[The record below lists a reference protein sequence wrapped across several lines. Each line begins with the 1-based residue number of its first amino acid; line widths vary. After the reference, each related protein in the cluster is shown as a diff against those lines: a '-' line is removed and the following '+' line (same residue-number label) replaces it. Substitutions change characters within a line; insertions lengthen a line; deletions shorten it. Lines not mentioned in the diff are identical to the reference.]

1 MKLETHNYKE
11 ARYPRNVALA
21 HSAPRQQFQGKLT
34 DMCHRCSNCGRGFSS
49 RKVLTTDRTGT
60 HSTCIC
66 NILLLSGSRGLACRR

>member
-49 RKVLTTDRTGT
+49 RKRFDDRPDWNPL
-60 HSTCIC
+60 H
-66 NILLLSGSRGLACRR
+66 LHM